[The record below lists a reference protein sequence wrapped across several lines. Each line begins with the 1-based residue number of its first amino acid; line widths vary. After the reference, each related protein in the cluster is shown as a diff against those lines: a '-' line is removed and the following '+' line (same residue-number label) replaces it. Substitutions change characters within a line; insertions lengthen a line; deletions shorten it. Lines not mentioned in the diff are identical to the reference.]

1 MRTEG
6 VDSLSSQQLY
16 NNNNNNSSEN
26 IRTEK
31 IKSNNKKTNRQ
42 ATSLQEKKEYNQ
54 QELEDEVRESVK
66 DVNEIVDK
74 VKEGLSFQIHED
86 TEELMVQ
93 IIDVN
98 TEGVIKELP
107 PEEMLDLKARIHEM
121 VGILIDEKV

>member
-1 MRTEG
+1 MKVEG

-16 NNNNNNSSEN
+16 NNNNNSSEN

-31 IKSNNKKTNRQ
+31 IKSNNNKTNRQ

-66 DVNEIVDK
+66 DVNEIVDQ

-98 TEGVIKELP
+98 TEEVIKELP

>member
-16 NNNNNNSSEN
+16 NNNNNSSEN

-42 ATSLQEKKEYNQ
+42 ATSLQKKKEYNQ

-66 DVNEIVDK
+66 DVNEIVDQ

-93 IIDVN
+93 VIDVN
-98 TEGVIKELP
+98 TDEVIKELP

>member
-16 NNNNNNSSEN
+16 NNNNNSSEN
-26 IRTEK
+26 
-31 IKSNNKKTNRQ
+31 IKSNNKKANKQT
-42 ATSLQEKKEYNQ
+42 TSLQEKNIYNQ
-54 QELEDEVRESVK
+54 KELEKEVKKSVK
-66 DVNEIVDK
+66 DVNEIVNQ

-93 IIDVN
+93 VIDVN
-98 TEGVIKELP
+98 TEEVIKELP

>member
-16 NNNNNNSSEN
+16 NNNNNSSEN

-31 IKSNNKKTNRQ
+31 IKSNNNKTNKQ
-42 ATSLQEKKEYNQ
+42 TKPLQEKKEYNQ

-66 DVNEIVDK
+66 DVNEIVDQ

-93 IIDVN
+93 VIDVN
-98 TEGVIKELP
+98 TDEVIKELP

>member
-16 NNNNNNSSEN
+16 NNNNNSSEN

-31 IKSNNKKTNRQ
+31 INSTNKKTNRQ
-42 ATSLQEKKEYNQ
+42 TKSLQEKKEYNQ

-93 IIDVN
+93 VIDVN
-98 TEGVIKELP
+98 TDEVIKELP

>member
-16 NNNNNNSSEN
+16 NSNNNSSEN
-26 IRTEK
+26 I
-31 IKSNNKKTNRQ
+31 KSNNKKINKQTQ
-42 ATSLQEKKEYNQ
+42 SLQEKKEYNQ

-66 DVNEIVDK
+66 DVNEIVDQ

-93 IIDVN
+93 VIDVN
-98 TEGVIKELP
+98 TDEVIKELP

>member
-16 NNNNNNSSEN
+16 NNKNNSSEN
-26 IRTEK
+26 I
-31 IKSNNKKTNRQ
+31 KSNNNKTNKQ
-42 ATSLQEKKEYNQ
+42 TKPLQEKKEYNQ

-66 DVNEIVDK
+66 DVNEIVDQ

-93 IIDVN
+93 VIDVN
-98 TEGVIKELP
+98 TDEVIKELP

>member
-16 NNNNNNSSEN
+16 NNNNNSSEN

-31 IKSNNKKTNRQ
+31 IKSNNKKTNTK

-66 DVNEIVDK
+66 DVNEIVDQ

-93 IIDVN
+93 VIDIN
-98 TEGVIKELP
+98 TDEVIKELP

>member
-16 NNNNNNSSEN
+16 NNNNNSSEN

-54 QELEDEVRESVK
+54 KELEEEVRESVK
-66 DVNEIVDK
+66 DVNEIVDQ

-93 IIDVN
+93 VIDVN
-98 TEGVIKELP
+98 TDEVIKELP

>member
-16 NNNNNNSSEN
+16 NNKNNSSEN

-31 IKSNNKKTNRQ
+31 IKSNNNKTNKQ
-42 ATSLQEKKEYNQ
+42 TKPLQEKKEYNQ

-66 DVNEIVDK
+66 DVNEIVDQ

-93 IIDVN
+93 VIDVN
-98 TEGVIKELP
+98 TDEVIKELP

>member
-26 IRTEK
+26 IRAEK

-66 DVNEIVDK
+66 DVNEIVDQ

-93 IIDVN
+93 VIDVN
-98 TEGVIKELP
+98 TDEVIKELP